1 MAKWDQTIPHNNS
14 YEVYNMKQFTY
25 TIKDELGIHA
35 RPAGLLCKKA
45 KSYADTTVTLTAN
58 GKTVNLGQL
67 MKLMALG
74 IKQGTEVTVACDG
87 ANEDE
92 ACAGLLAFLEE
103 NL

>member
-1 MAKWDQTIPHNNS
+1 
-14 YEVYNMKQFTY
+14 MKQFTY

-35 RPAGLLCKKA
+35 RPAGMLAKKA
-45 KSYADTTVTLTAN
+45 KSYADTTVTITAN

-67 MKLMALG
+67 MKLMGLG
-74 IKQGTEVTVACDG
+74 VKQGCEVTVTCDG

-92 ACAGLLAFLEE
+92 AAAGLKAFLEE